1 MVMPLE
7 ACWARPREGN
17 ITYPLKDHLLAVAH
31 AVGSPSGEPIERLR
45 FLGGLLHDAGKA
57 QLAWQEYIR
66 NPNKKRGTGVSHA
79 PLGAALFAVYGHYF
93 LHHLGFVHNREMQL
107 LFLRLTCDV
116 ADHHSKLNDIEVDP
130 PWSGRW
136 DPRQLETMDIVGL
149 ANLLQEYLPE
159 TYPPWG
165 HDPRK
170 IQAEL
175 SRLRRPWQRYVLKL
189 GYFRRAGDPR
199 QLAAQCDRSDT
210 AALIVADRFH
220 AGGIEENKI
229 TSKIA
234 RRALD
239 NFHKYCQERADHI
252 KNMGGASITDTRQQ
266 VQDQVVHRFC
276 QDPRQLIYT
285 LELPTGF
292 GKTLTGLRVALT
304 ACQRNDLQRIVYVA
318 PYLSILSQAANEIR
332 QATGLEPLQHHHL
345 AVSEKQ
351 EFDDRDYLSMES
363 WQGSVVVT
371 TFNQLFRALFPARAQ
386 QTMRLK
392 ALEGAFVIVD
402 EPQIIDSGTW
412 NLFLA
417 MLEAFARNKHMQVL
431 LMTATLPPTE
441 AGLTTTPVPLA
452 PQKLK
457 TANRFDISV
466 EKGSWDA
473 QSLAEI
479 AVTTCEEKGS
489 VGVVVNTIA
498 DATQI
503 YLAARNLAG
512 DNIDIFNLHACMQP
526 QHKRYQI
533 KTIQDKMAN
542 KSGKPVLV
550 ISTQIIEAG
559 VDLSFRHIFR
569 ARPIVPSVVQV
580 AGRVNRHGEGEPG
593 IVSVVDFFREG
604 KTDTRHYV
612 YRDIITREE
621 TDALLTIGSRWEEEK
636 TSQLVRTYYKEVF
649 ARNLNTAI
657 LECFSDAAAGQWS
670 SLAGIEP
677 FRSDVPSVP
686 VFVPAG
692 EKWLTD
698 NAKELMAH
706 YNCLKIEDLYESYV
720 EPGWLARKTFI
731 ERKRFLSLMQEFIV
745 PVNFKVAQQV
755 ADLSGEKTIVPAVDP
770 KDYSAE
776 TGFGH
781 FVGVN
786 PESIFL

>member
-7 ACWARPREGN
+7 TCWARPQEGN
-17 ITYPLKDHLLAVAH
+17 IVYPLKDHLLTVAH
-31 AVGSPSGEPIERLR
+31 AIGSPSGEPIERLH
-45 FLGGLLHDAGKA
+45 FLCGLLHDAGKA

-66 NPNKKRGTGVSHA
+66 NPGRKRGSSVSHA
-79 PLGAALFAVYGHYF
+79 PIGAALFAVYGYYF
-93 LHHLGFVHNREMQL
+93 LQSLELAGNREMQL
-107 LFLRLTCDV
+107 LFLRLTRDV
-116 ADHHSKLNDIEVDP
+116 ADHHSKLNDIEDYP
-130 PWSGRW
+130 PWSGKW
-136 DPRQLETMDIVGL
+136 DPRQLETMDLVGL
-149 ANLLQEYLPE
+149 ANLVQKYLPE
-159 TYPPWG
+159 TCPPWG
-165 HDPRK
+165 HDPDK
-170 IQAEL
+170 IQTEL
-175 SRLRRPWQRYVLKL
+175 SRLHRPWQRYVLKL
-189 GYFRRAGDPR
+189 GYFRRPGDPR
-199 QLAAQCDRSDT
+199 RLAAYCDRSDT

-229 TSKIA
+229 TSETA
-234 RRALD
+234 RKSL
-239 NFHKYCQERADHI
+239 NHFYSYCQERAASI
-252 KNMGGASITDTRQQ
+252 KQMGGTSITDTRQQ
-266 VQDQVVHRFC
+266 VQDQAVEKFC
-276 QDPRQLIYT
+276 QDPSQLIYT

-304 ACQRNDLQRIVYVA
+304 ACQQNDLQRIIYVA

-351 EFDDRDYLSMES
+351 EFDDRDYLAMES
-363 WQGSVVVT
+363 WQGPVVVT
-371 TFNQLFRALFPARAQ
+371 TFNQFFRALFPARAQ

-417 MLEAFARNKHMQVL
+417 MLEALAQNKHMQVL

-441 AGLTTTPVPLA
+441 AGLITTPVSLA
-452 PQKLK
+452 PKNLE
-457 TANRFDISV
+457 TVNRFNISV

-473 QSLAEI
+473 KKLAET

-503 YLAARNLAG
+503 YLAAKNLAG

-533 KTIQDKMAN
+533 KSIKDHMTN

-559 VDLSFRHIFR
+559 VDLSFRHVFR
-569 ARPIVPSVVQV
+569 ARPIVPSVVQT
-580 AGRVNRHGEGEPG
+580 AGRVNRHGEGESG
-593 IVSVVDFFREG
+593 IVSVVDFLREG

-612 YRDIITREE
+612 YRDAITREE
-621 TDALLTIGSRWEEEK
+621 TDALLTIGSIWKEERAGE
-636 TSQLVRTYYKEVF
+636 LVRAYYKGVF
-649 ARNLNTAI
+649 ARNPNTAA
-657 LECFSDAAAGQWS
+657 LEYISDAAAGQWS

-677 FRSDVPSVP
+677 FGADIPTVS

-692 EKWLTD
+692 EEWLTN

-706 YNCLKIEDLYESYV
+706 FSCRNIAELYELYV
-720 EPGWLARKTFI
+720 KPGWLAKRSFV

-755 ADLSGEKTIVPAVDP
+755 ADLSGEKAIVPAVNP
-770 KDYSAE
+770 EDYSAA

-781 FVGVN
+781 LVGAN

>member
-1 MVMPLE
+1 MVIPLKN
-7 ACWARPREGN
+7 CWARPREGN

-31 AVGSPSGEPIERLR
+31 AIGSPKGEPVARLL
-45 FLGGLLHDAGKA
+45 FLAGLFHDAGKA
-57 QLAWQEYIR
+57 QLAWQEYIK
-66 NPNKKRGTGVSHA
+66 NPHKQRGTGVSHA
-79 PLGAALFAVYGHYF
+79 PIGAALFAVYGHYF
-93 LHHLGFVHNREMQL
+93 LQYLGLARSREMQV

-116 ADHHSKLNDIEVDP
+116 ADHHGKLSDIEMDP
-130 PWSGRW
+130 PWSGKW
-136 DPRQLETMDIVGL
+136 DPGQLETMDMVGL
-149 ANLLQEYLPE
+149 ANLLQEYLSE

-165 HDPRK
+165 LDPEK

-175 SRLRRPWQRYVLKL
+175 SGLRRPWQRYVLRL
-189 GYFRRAGDPR
+189 GHFRRPGDPR
-199 QLAAQCDRSDT
+199 GLAAHCDRSNT

-220 AGGIEENKI
+220 AGGIEENQINSETAK
-229 TSKIA
+229 K
-234 RRALD
+234 ALD
-239 NFHKYCQERADHI
+239 NFHRYCQERAVQI
-252 KNMGGASITDTRQQ
+252 KNMGGTSITGTRQQ
-266 VQDQVVHRFC
+266 VQDQAVRRFC
-276 QDPRQLIYT
+276 QDPQQLIYT

-304 ACQRNDLQRIVYVA
+304 ACQQNDLQRIIYVA
-318 PYLSILSQAANEIR
+318 PYLSILSQAAGEIR

-345 AVSEKQ
+345 AVSEKK

-363 WQGSVVVT
+363 WQGPIVVT

-392 ALEGAFVIVD
+392 ALDSAFVIVD

-412 NLFLA
+412 NVFLT
-417 MLEAFARNKHMQVL
+417 MLEALARNKHMQVL

-457 TANRFDISV
+457 TANRFNISV
-466 EKGSWDA
+466 AKGSWDA

-503 YLAARNLAG
+503 YLAAKDLAG
-512 DNIDIFNLHACMQP
+512 DDVDIFNLHACMQP

-533 KTIQDKMAN
+533 KAIQDQIAN

-569 ARPIVPSVVQV
+569 ARPIVPSVVQT

-593 IVSVVDFFREG
+593 IVSVIDFLREG
-604 KTDTRHYV
+604 KTDTRRYV
-612 YRDIITREE
+612 YRDAIIREE
-621 TDALLTIGSRWEEEK
+621 TDALLTLGSTWGEEK
-636 TSQLVRTYYKEVF
+636 TGELVRMYYKEVF

-670 SLAGIEP
+670 SLAGIDP
-677 FRSDVPSVP
+677 FRSDIPSVP

-692 EKWLTD
+692 EEWLTD
-698 NAKELMAH
+698 NAKELMTH
-706 YNCLKIEDLYESYV
+706 YDCEGIEELYESYV
-720 EPGWLARKTFI
+720 EPGWLARKPFI

-745 PVNFKVAQQV
+745 PVNLKVARQV
-755 ADLSGEKTIVPAVDP
+755 ADLSGDKPIVPAVNP
-770 KDYSAE
+770 EDYSAE

-781 FVGVN
+781 LVGVDA
-786 PESIFL
+786 ESIFL